1 MSGEEQERFEGYL
14 ELERYIEELQAGHVA
29 QPPAGLTPGQTSIY
43 RMVALFRAASPEAA
57 EPRPEFVAKLQA
69 RLEQELQEP
78 FSATPALEEAE
89 TCPEFMAVLQS
100 RFEKEPQQP
109 FSATPMQGE
118 PEPRPEFVAEL
129 QARLEQELPPS
140 LPQQKQP
147 AGKQKKPQKPS
158 RRALLTGGAAVAASL
173 TVGAGIEW
181 AVEHVTSSPKAITY
195 PPLVSGIPTTWH
207 FVTTLNLLGNDAVR
221 FATDTIVGYVVRS
234 GAKDVTTGYHGE
246 AIVPDQGQII
256 AMSASCTHMC
266 CIVQWQ
272 NSDRKFLFLCHDGL
286 FTENGQVD
294 KSSGP
299 TLYLY
304 PLPRLRTKIEDGKVY
319 VEVPVSQ
326 K

>member
-14 ELERYIEELQAGHVA
+14 ELERYIEELQAGHIA
-29 QPPAGLTPGQTSIY
+29 HPPAGLTPGQASIY
-43 RMVALFRAASPEAA
+43 RMVALFRAASSEAA
-57 EPRPEFVAKLQA
+57 EPRPEFVAK
-69 RLEQELQEP
+69 
-78 FSATPALEEAE
+78 
-89 TCPEFMAVLQS
+89 
-100 RFEKEPQQP
+100 
-109 FSATPMQGE
+109 
-118 PEPRPEFVAEL
+118 L

-173 TVGAGIEW
+173 AAGAGIEW

-195 PPLVSGIPTTWH
+195 PPLVSGVPTTWH
-207 FVTTLNLLGNDAVR
+207 FVTTLNLLGNNAVR
-221 FATDTIVGYVVRS
+221 FATDTIVGYVIRS

-246 AIVPDQGQII
+246 AIVPDQVHII
-256 AMSASCTHMC
+256 AMSASCTHMG

-272 NSDRKFLFLCHDGL
+272 NSDRKFHCPCHGGL